1 MATET
6 MCAISQ
12 IGETA
17 GQIWTLLS
25 DKGPLTIAKL
35 VKQIGGPRDTIMQ
48 GLGWLAR
55 EDKIH
60 IDDDGRNRTVSLR

>member
-17 GQIWTLLS
+17 GQIWGLLS
-25 DKGPLTIAKL
+25 IKGTLSMTKI
-35 VKQIGGPRDTIMQ
+35 VKEIGGPRDTIMQ
-48 GLGWLAR
+48 AIGWLAR

-60 IDDDGRNRTVSLR
+60 IDDDGRNRTVCLR